1 MKTTKKFIVT
11 NNLIINGSVSGL
23 ALQHFTFTN
32 NIVVASASGNR
43 PALNLIRHVTDG
55 LIADNIMVSSG
66 RQRDTACVHITFNNG
81 LAPGRLLL
89 ARNVIRS
96 LTTGINI
103 VGANSMQVVDN
114 IIETNDGDERGV
126 VGIQFT
132 STVEGFPVNNP
143 ALRGNLIRN
152 FQIGVQ
158 VAPVKHDIRNADLS
172 HNRLENCLQGFR
184 FTAGGH
190 LIRSPQL

>member
-1 MKTTKKFIVT
+1 IFNANSGDQAIDFEPTGATSPTEIIIDGNIIVHSTDTEAFTIGGIDFENNQKFIVT

-32 NIVVASASGNR
+32 NIIVASAIGNR

-66 RQRDTACVHITFNNG
+66 RQRDIACVHITFNNG

-114 IIETNDGDERGV
+114 IIETNDGDER
-126 VGIQFT
+126 
-132 STVEGFPVNNP
+132 
-143 ALRGNLIRN
+143 
-152 FQIGVQ
+152 
-158 VAPVKHDIRNADLS
+158 
-172 HNRLENCLQGFR
+172 
-184 FTAGGH
+184 
-190 LIRSPQL
+190 